1 MIHLWGG
8 FMVYNARAQRLSNGA
23 TCGFSTNAVLPM
35 TPPGRI
41 ACMRLTQLALGAIAL
56 ACFAGPSLAQDP
68 VGNMNEMRSRS
79 SRMDDLKN
87 PGPAALDEEGLR
99 GGSDQLDVQGRGS
112 SIDGLREAN
121 RGWQPPPCDGT
132 LPEGAK
138 APGGADPDEWG
149 LAFDR
154 AEDRLERSRKVW
166 REFETGAV
174 VARVEPSSAQKQ
186 REATRQALEKSRDQ
200 YADARCSL
208 QGLFLAAR
216 RQDVPAGILRA
227 HLERLPEDLRP

>member
-8 FMVYNARAQRLSNGA
+8 SMVYNARAQRLSNRA
-23 TCGFSTNAVLPM
+23 TYGFSTNAVLSM
-35 TPPGRI
+35 TPSGRI
-41 ACMRLTQLALGAIAL
+41 ACMRLTQLAIGALAL
-56 ACFAGPSLAQDP
+56 ACFAGPAVAQDQ

-99 GGSDQLDVQGRGS
+99 GESDQLDVQGHGT

-132 LPEGAK
+132 LPESAK
-138 APGGADPDEWG
+138 APGGADPDEWD

-174 VARVEPSSAQKQ
+174 VARVQPGSGQKPG
-186 REATRQALEKSRDQ
+186 EATRQALEKSRDQ

-208 QGLFLAAR
+208 QGLFLEAR
-216 RQDVPAGILRA
+216 RQDVPAGVLRA
-227 HLERLPEDLRP
+227 HMDKLPSDLRP

>member
-1 MIHLWGG
+1 
-8 FMVYNARAQRLSNGA
+8 
-23 TCGFSTNAVLPM
+23 
-35 TPPGRI
+35 
-41 ACMRLTQLALGAIAL
+41 MRLTHLAIGALAL
-56 ACFAGPSLAQDP
+56 ACFAGPAVAQDQ
-68 VGNMNEMRSRS
+68 VGNMNDMRSRS
-79 SRMDDLKN
+79 SRMDELKN

-121 RGWQPPPCDGT
+121 RGWQPPACDGT

-138 APGGADPDEWG
+138 APAGADPDEWD

-174 VARVEPSSAQKQ
+174 VARVEPGSGQTR

-200 YADARCSL
+200 YAQARCSL

-216 RQDVPAGILRA
+216 RQDVPAGVLRA
-227 HLERLPEDLRP
+227 HLERMPEDLRE